1 MLNPTNA
8 LSHPDKSYSSPIIQ
22 YCFTFNLSLCAVI
35 RYLNVNYLT
44 LKWVTSLAAYC
55 IFGYHGGHKGNKMS
69 LMDNALRPFLS
80 HNRYQLA
87 VQGCQTHLDVE
98 HFTGREA
105 ISETYRYQI
114 TFTSTEK
121 NLQAPQFLRRSADF
135 TFSSPTPP
143 LAALNTL
150 TEPQKRVHGV
160 ITHFKRLSG
169 SADEAQYQIVI
180 EPFVS
185 LLRHQMR
192 SHRFFLNKSVPD
204 VIDLILREHDM
215 KGWEFE
221 FHLQR
226 QYPKREQINQI
237 NESDWQFIE
246 RLLSEVGIFY
256 SFSLQPDT
264 KTEVI
269 HFGDSQ
275 RAYVYD
281 LQLPLNS
288 PSGMNDNGV
297 ESVWGL
303 SLRHQVVERSVTT
316 KDYNHRQAMQT
327 LQSIETDMT
336 RGNGDDIN
344 YGDVYHYQARHLER
358 GEKYQPETET
368 AHFWSRLD
376 HERFLARQ
384 TQLHGKSNSPM
395 LTPLLVLKITDNQL
409 PSTLPSDFQSEILIT
424 RLRFSGSRS
433 NALVV
438 QFDATS
444 YTETLCWRPA
454 LKPRPVIA
462 GTLMARI
469 TSAKS
474 HDIYAHQ
481 NEHGFY
487 WVKFDADRDEKPTGY
502 ESMPVRLAKPYA
514 GDTYGMHFPLI
525 QGTEVAIAFHEGD
538 PDRPYIAHALH
549 DSHRPD
555 HITDKNNTRNVIRTP
570 ANNKLRMEDKRGEE
584 HIKFSTEYGGKSQL
598 NLGHLVNQG
607 REKRGDGFELRT
619 DSWGAI
625 RAGKGLFIS
634 TDLRTKASSEQLD
647 MREAKQ
653 QLDDALNLVSSLREA
668 AEVAKAELAD
678 MKAQQRLLTE
688 SINELQQAALLL
700 SAPAGIALT
709 SPKTVQAHS
718 GENITLTANK
728 QADISVG
735 KKITLAAGQA
745 ISLFAHTLGIKAFA
759 AKGKVE
765 LQAQSDEMH
774 LTSLKDM
781 TVTSTGGKT
790 VVAAKDELLLTCGGA
805 YIRLKGGQI
814 EYGSPNNQTVKATN
828 WVVEGPASMDVTH
841 PQYPQSM
848 PKQTLRFQLS
858 SSPQSPMKARAFEP
872 YELYANGALILK
884 GMSDAQGN
892 VQIDHDIPTDSYQL
906 YLLSGDRYDITVP
919 PPAEDDDS
927 NEPTVNIGFRPSAP
941 SQERENARI
950 GDAWGQNLSEFLTA
964 FKKDK

>member
-1 MLNPTNA
+1 
-8 LSHPDKSYSSPIIQ
+8 
-22 YCFTFNLSLCAVI
+22 
-35 RYLNVNYLT
+35 
-44 LKWVTSLAAYC
+44 
-55 IFGYHGGHKGNKMS
+55 MS
-69 LMDNALRPFLS
+69 LMDTALRPFLS

-98 HFTGREA
+98 SFIGREA
-105 ISETYRYQI
+105 ISKTYRYQI
-114 TFTSTEK
+114 TFTSAEK

-135 TFSSPTPP
+135 TFSSPTLP

-150 TEPQKRVHGV
+150 NEPQKRVHGV

-169 SADEAQYQIVI
+169 STDEAQYQVVI

-256 SFSLQPDT
+256 FFSLQTDT

-288 PSGMNDNGV
+288 PSGMSDNGV
-297 ESVWGL
+297 ESVWEL

-336 RGNGDDIN
+336 RGEGDDIN
-344 YGDVYHYQARHLER
+344 YGDVYYYKPRHLER

-384 TQLHGKSNSPM
+384 TQLHGKSNSPA
-395 LTPLLVLKITDNQL
+395 LTPLLVLKITDNQH
-409 PSTLPSDFQSEILIT
+409 PSTLPSDFQSEILLT
-424 RLRFSGSRS
+424 RLQLSGSRS
-433 NALVV
+433 NALVI
-438 QFDATS
+438 QFEAVP
-444 YTETLCWRPA
+444 YTEALCWRPP

-514 GDTYGMHFPLI
+514 GDTYGIHFPLI

-549 DSHRPD
+549 DSHRTD
-555 HITDKNNTRNVIRTP
+555 HVTDKNNTRNVIRTP

-584 HIKFSTEYGGKSQL
+584 HIKLSTEYGGKSQL

-678 MKAQQRLLTE
+678 LNAQQTLLTK
-688 SINELQQAALLL
+688 SIHELQQAALLL

-709 SPKTVQAHS
+709 SPKTVQANS
-718 GENITLTANK
+718 GENITLTAHK

-735 KKITLAAGQA
+735 KKITLAAGKT

-765 LQAQSDEMH
+765 IQAQSDEMH

-828 WVVEGPASMDVTH
+828 WVVEGAVSMDVTH
-841 PQYPQSM
+841 PQFPQSM

-858 SSPQSPMKARAFEP
+858 SSPQSPIMSRAFEP
-872 YELYANGALILK
+872 YTLYANGALLMQ
-884 GMSDAQGN
+884 GVTDEQGN
-892 VQIDHDIPTDSYQL
+892 IQIEHDVSIEKYRVELMD
-906 YLLSGDRYDITVP
+906 GENFDIHLQP
-919 PPAEDDDS
+919 EKDESDEED
-927 NEPTVNIGFRPSAP
+927 VAQQGFRVIEPP
-941 SQERENARI
+941 L
-950 GDAWGQNLSEFLTA
+950 GMMDKSEAGLPHKSVFHRLLNPLLNPDDTT
-964 FKKDK
+964 K

>member
-1 MLNPTNA
+1 MGLQDLA
-8 LSHPDKSYSSPIIQ
+8 LKIAP
-22 YCFTFNLSLCAVI
+22 
-35 RYLNVNYLT
+35 R
-44 LKWVTSLAAYC
+44 
-55 IFGYHGGHKGNKMS
+55 
-69 LMDNALRPFLS
+69 
-80 HNRYQLA
+80 HNRYQLG
-87 VQGCQTHLDVE
+87 VQGCSVPLDVE
-98 HFTGREA
+98 SFIGREA

-114 TFTSTEK
+114 TFTSSAQ
-121 NLQAPQFLRRSADF
+121 NLPAQQFLRRTAHF
-135 TFSSPTPP
+135 TFSSPTIP
-143 LAALNTL
+143 LAALDSL
-150 TEPQKRVHGV
+150 SEPQKRIHGV
-160 ITHFKRLSG
+160 VTHFKRLSG

-192 SHRFFLNKSVPD
+192 SHRFFLNKSVPE
-204 VIDLILREHDM
+204 VIEFILREH
-215 KGWEFE
+215 KIQGWEFE

-237 NESDWQFIE
+237 NENDWQFIE

-256 SFSLQPDT
+256 SFSLQTDT
-264 KTEVI
+264 KTEII

-303 SLRHQVVERSVTT
+303 SLRHQVVERSVVT

-327 LQSIETDMT
+327 LLSIETDMT
-336 RGNGDDIN
+336 RGDGDDIN
-344 YGDVYHYQARHLER
+344 YGDVYHYKARHLER

-384 TQLHGKSNSPM
+384 TLLRGKSNSPR
-395 LTPLLVLKITDNQL
+395 LTPLMIFKVIDSQL
-409 PSTLPSDFQSEILIT
+409 PSTLPTDFQSEILIT

-433 NALVV
+433 RALVI
-438 QFDATS
+438 QFDAAP
-444 YTETLCWRPA
+444 YTEALCWRPV

-514 GDTYGMHFPLI
+514 GDTYGIHFPLI

-549 DSHRPD
+549 DSHRTD

-570 ANNKLRMEDKRGEE
+570 ANNKLRMEDKREQE
-584 HIKFSTEYGGKSQL
+584 HIKLSTEYGGKSQL

-634 TDLRTKASSEQLD
+634 ADLRTKAASEQLD

-653 QLDDALNLVSSLREA
+653 QLDDALSLVSSLREA

-678 MKAQQRLLTE
+678 LNAQQTLLTQ
-688 SINELQQAALLL
+688 SIHELQQAAMLL

-709 SPKTVQAHS
+709 SPKTVQANS

-735 KKITLAAGQA
+735 KKITLAAGKA
-745 ISLFAHTLGIKAFA
+745 ISLFAQSLGIKAFA

-765 LQAQSDEMH
+765 IQAQSDEMH

-841 PQYPQSM
+841 PQFPQSM

-884 GMSDAQGN
+884 GMSDTQGN
-892 VQIDHDIPTDSYQL
+892 IQIDHDIPTDSYQL
-906 YLLSGDRYDITVP
+906 HLLNGDRYDIDVP
-919 PPAEDDDS
+919 PTEEQDAES
-927 NEPTVNIGFRPSAP
+927 VEPVNVGFRTSAP
-941 SQERENARI
+941 SQERESSRI
-950 GDAWGQNLSEFLTA
+950 GQAWGEGLSQFITEWN
-964 FKKDK
+964 KRK

>member
-1 MLNPTNA
+1 
-8 LSHPDKSYSSPIIQ
+8 
-22 YCFTFNLSLCAVI
+22 
-35 RYLNVNYLT
+35 
-44 LKWVTSLAAYC
+44 
-55 IFGYHGGHKGNKMS
+55 MS

-790 VVAAKDELLLTCGGA
+790 VVAAKDELLLTCGDA

-841 PQYPQSM
+841 PQFPQSM

>member
-1 MLNPTNA
+1 MGLQDLA
-8 LSHPDKSYSSPIIQ
+8 LKIAP
-22 YCFTFNLSLCAVI
+22 L
-35 RYLNVNYLT
+35 
-44 LKWVTSLAAYC
+44 
-55 IFGYHGGHKGNKMS
+55 
-69 LMDNALRPFLS
+69 
-80 HNRYQLA
+80 HNRYQLG
-87 VQGCQTHLDVE
+87 VQGCSVPLDVE
-98 HFTGREA
+98 SFIGREA

-114 TFTSTEK
+114 TFTSSAQ
-121 NLQAPQFLRRSADF
+121 NLLAQQFLRRTAHF
-135 TFSSPTPP
+135 TFSSPTIP
-143 LAALNTL
+143 LAALDSL
-150 TEPQKRVHGV
+150 SEPQKRIHGV
-160 ITHFKRLSG
+160 VTHFKRLSG

-192 SHRFFLNKSVPD
+192 SHRFFLNKSVPE
-204 VIDLILREHDM
+204 VIEFILREH
-215 KGWEFE
+215 KIQGWEFE

-237 NESDWQFIE
+237 NENDWQFIE

-256 SFSLQPDT
+256 SFSLQTDT
-264 KTEVI
+264 KTEII

-303 SLRHQVVERSVTT
+303 SLRHQVVERSVVT

-327 LQSIETDMT
+327 LLSIETDMT
-336 RGNGDDIN
+336 RGDGDDIN
-344 YGDVYHYQARHLER
+344 YGDVYHYKARHLER

-384 TQLHGKSNSPM
+384 TLLRGKSNSPR
-395 LTPLLVLKITDNQL
+395 LTPLMIFKVIDSQL
-409 PSTLPSDFQSEILIT
+409 PSTLPTDFQSEILIT

-433 NALVV
+433 SALVI
-438 QFDATS
+438 QFDAAP
-444 YTETLCWRPA
+444 YTEALCWRPV

-487 WVKFDADRDEKPTGY
+487 WVKFDADRDEKPTSY

-514 GDTYGMHFPLI
+514 GDTYGIHFPLI

-584 HIKFSTEYGGKSQL
+584 HIKLSTEYGGKSQL

-625 RAGKGLFIS
+625 RTGKGLFIS
-634 TDLRTKASSEQLD
+634 TDLRTKAASEQLD

-678 MKAQQRLLTE
+678 LNAQQTLLTQ
-688 SINELQQAALLL
+688 SIQELQQAAMLL
-700 SAPAGIALT
+700 SSPAGIALT
-709 SPKTVQAHS
+709 SPKTVQASS

-735 KKITLAAGQA
+735 KKITLAAGKA

-765 LQAQSDEMH
+765 IQAQSDEMH

-814 EYGSPNNQTVKATN
+814 EYGSPSNQTVKATN
-828 WVVEGPASMDVTH
+828 WVVEGAASMDVTH
-841 PQYPQSM
+841 PQFPQSM

-892 VQIDHDIPTDSYQL
+892 IQIDHDIPTDSYQL
-906 YLLSGDRYDITVP
+906 RLLNGDRYDIDVP
-919 PPAEDDDS
+919 SAES
-927 NEPTVNIGFRPSAP
+927 QEAENVEPVNVGFRTSAP
-941 SQERENARI
+941 SQERESSRI
-950 GDAWGQNLSEFLTA
+950 GQAWGEGLSQFITEWN
-964 FKKDK
+964 KRK

>member
-1 MLNPTNA
+1 
-8 LSHPDKSYSSPIIQ
+8 
-22 YCFTFNLSLCAVI
+22 
-35 RYLNVNYLT
+35 
-44 LKWVTSLAAYC
+44 
-55 IFGYHGGHKGNKMS
+55 MS